1 MTNSTLEKLNIL
13 ARQIGNTPIIEVG
26 GVLAKLEGRNPA
38 GSVKDR
44 VGFFIVKDAVEK
56 GIIGEGGLV
65 VEATSGNTGIGLAYA
80 TRSLSIRFVAV
91 MPDNMTVERINLM
104 KKHGAEVV
112 LTPAK
117 DGMSGAVATAREIA
131 ENGGYMAN
139 QFGNPA
145 SIDAHYKTTAPEI
158 FKDMPDVDYIVIG
171 VGSGGTAMG
180 IKRYILENNLG
191 AKVVGVEPEE
201 SPLMTKGASAPHKIQ
216 GIGANFIPEILD
228 VNALDLVRTV
238 KGDDAVKAVKEIYAS
253 TGEKCGI
260 SSGASYL
267 VAKALKEEN
276 PNAKILAI
284 FPDNGERYDENLY
297 Q

>member
-1 MTNSTLEKLNIL
+1 MSMKEKLTAL
-13 ARQIGNTPIIEVG
+13 SLEIGNTPIIKVG
-26 GVLAKLEGRNPA
+26 GVWAKLEGKNPA

-44 VGFFIVKDAVEK
+44 VGFYIVKDAVER
-56 GIIGEGGLV
+56 GAISEGGVV

-80 TRSLSIRFVAV
+80 TKGLSIRFVAV
-91 MPDNMTVERINLM
+91 MPNNMTVERINLM
-104 KKHGAEVV
+104 KKYGAEVV

-117 DGMSGAVATAREIA
+117 DGMSGAVAKAREIA

-145 SIDAHYKTTAPEI
+145 SVDAHYKTTAPEI
-158 FKDMPDVDYIVIG
+158 FKDMPDVDYIVLG

-180 IKRYILENNLG
+180 IKKYIVENGLKT
-191 AKVVGVEPEE
+191 KVVGVEPEE
-201 SPLMTKGASAPHKIQ
+201 SPLMTKGESGGHKIQ

-228 VNALDLVRTV
+228 VKALDLVRTV
-238 KGDDAVKAVKEIYAS
+238 KGDDAVKAVKEIYAL

-276 PNAKILAI
+276 PTAKILAI
-284 FPDNGERYDENLY
+284 FPDNSERYSEDLY
-297 Q
+297 D

>member
-1 MTNSTLEKLNIL
+1 MSKNIL
-13 ARQIGNTPIIEVG
+13 NVAVIGVSPAMGQIH
-26 GVLAKLEGRNPA
+26 LEGI
-38 GSVKDR
+38 KDIE
-44 VGFFIVKDAVEK
+44 GINIYAVCDSASDDRLNMCKEK
-56 GIIGEGGLV
+56 
-65 VEATSGNTGIGLAYA
+65 Y
-80 TRSLSIRFVAV
+80 
-91 MPDNMTVERINLM
+91 
-104 KKHGAEVV
+104 GAEVV

-117 DGMSGAVATAREIA
+117 DGMSGAVAKAREIA

-139 QFGNPA
+139 QFGNPV

-158 FKDMPDVDYIVIG
+158 FKDMADVDYIVIG

-180 IKRYILENNLG
+180 IKKYIVENGLKT
-191 AKVVGVEPEE
+191 KVVGIEPEE

-238 KGDDAVKAVKEIYAS
+238 KGDDAVKAVKEIYAL